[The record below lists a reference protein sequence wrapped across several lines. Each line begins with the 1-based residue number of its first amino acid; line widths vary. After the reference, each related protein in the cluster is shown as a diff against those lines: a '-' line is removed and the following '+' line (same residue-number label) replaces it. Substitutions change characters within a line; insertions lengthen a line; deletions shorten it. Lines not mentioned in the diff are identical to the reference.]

1 MGSIGNQ
8 GDEAPGLD
16 NIHFENLGLEN
27 LPDFPDLDA
36 ANHPRNHNDS
46 ESRLSPEA
54 HNLRALFV
62 DLFSGNQSLGQ
73 WIADHIVKAIIEL
86 IRQEVRLER
95 NPPAAEVPLQ
105 PEEVPPQPEE
115 APAPA
120 PAPASVPSVEKRR
133 LRNQVKAAFIQKT
146 LTDKRGF
153 AWMYAIEDGL
163 SDYCREWVRENQPTY
178 DEAKI
183 QGMFNNQ
190 KSSGFRTDLVA
201 TIDREL
207 QKSALLEELRGG
219 AELEASLYQFDPA
232 QTAEDHNGSR
242 RIVGFQT
249 NFRELLDTLVACL
262 WYEGGDTTARET
274 YGRDRAMMTPQAVL
288 FVEDCLKFVVE
299 EQHFDPSRLSK
310 YWTNSPMANKG
321 SDQEKRIRKREY
333 QQRRIGLSE
342 AGICL
347 TEEEYKAIH

>member
-1 MGSIGNQ
+1 
-8 GDEAPGLD
+8 
-16 NIHFENLGLEN
+16 
-27 LPDFPDLDA
+27 
-36 ANHPRNHNDS
+36 
-46 ESRLSPEA
+46 
-54 HNLRALFV
+54 
-62 DLFSGNQSLGQ
+62 
-73 WIADHIVKAIIEL
+73 
-86 IRQEVRLER
+86 
-95 NPPAAEVPLQ
+95 
-105 PEEVPPQPEE
+105 
-115 APAPA
+115 
-120 PAPASVPSVEKRR
+120 
-133 LRNQVKAAFIQKT
+133 
-146 LTDKRGF
+146 
-153 AWMYAIEDGL
+153 MYAIEDGL
-163 SDYCREWVRENQPTY
+163 SDYCREWVGEKQPTY

-183 QGMFNNQ
+183 QGMFNSQ

-201 TIDREL
+201 TIDRDL

-249 NFRELLDTLVACL
+249 NFRKLLDTLVACL

-342 AGICL
+342 AKICL